1 MTRLEKIIRKIRCTI
16 VILIVALGLFDSII
30 FRTKSQGNGVTEIL
44 TAGHLYGFGTSA
56 TRIDLA
62 PIVGETLFILNN
74 NEPIIIEKI
83 DLNEISYC
91 TFSGKSGRRLAITAL
106 EKNNIY
112 GITITNLETGMP
124 CSIEVYPESK
134 NLFYE
139 YMPEDRKEYYNVN

>member
-1 MTRLEKIIRKIRCTI
+1 MTRLEKIIRKTRCTI
-16 VILIVALGLFDSII
+16 FLLIVALGLFETII
-30 FRTKSQGNGVTEIL
+30 FRTKSKGNGVTEIL

-62 PIVGETLFILNN
+62 PIVGETLFILNE
-74 NEPIIIEKI
+74 NEPVVIEKI